1 MTVACQGSLLDAG
14 DEVALRPLGS
24 SVRRTALAHGAWIDL
39 RPGWIVGADA
49 LLHRLRRSVAW
60 QAEERW
66 MYNRVVAVPRVL
78 SFYAE
83 GERLPHPALDAARA
97 ALDPH
102 SPAALRAPS
111 PPPAPCPY

>member
-1 MTVACQGSLLDAG
+1 MTVAFQGSLLDAG

-60 QAEERW
+60 QAGERW
-66 MYNRVVAVPRVL
+66 MYNPVVAVPRLL
-78 SFYAE
+78 SFYAQRQ
-83 GERLPHPALDAARA
+83 RLACPAPDAARA
-97 ALDPH
+97 APGPH
-102 SPAALRAPS
+102 PG
-111 PPPAPCPY
+111 PAPGDPFTT